1 MTGIQE
7 TPFGFRAFVYV
18 KGYPTT
24 SRRFPKTA
32 SIEVMQQWREL
43 TRAKLIVQ
51 REEQEADQP
60 QQGTFAADA
69 ARYLDAV
76 AAMPSIKERT
86 RDVNI
91 WIRLFGDRPRASI
104 RRDEIAAIRD
114 GWLLRGPKRV
124 QRRVDGRIQFVDIAA
139 PLHPG
144 TVNHRLRALS
154 NLWTVLDGRR
164 APNPVRDVA
173 EAETPDLEPRAIDYR
188 TIEKVLAQIREGK
201 SRARLTVMA
210 YCGIRPAQLMRL
222 TIEDVNLKKRTVTLP
237 SSRKGKK
244 FRRTPT
250 KPLTADGVRAFQMMK
265 REDAFGDYSQSALNH
280 TWQRACAK
288 LKVKGLRAYDLRHSF
303 GTRLLLKTRDL
314 ATVAEFL
321 DHGDL
326 RTTQRYTLAVKHQL
340 MHEAARKW

>member
-1 MTGIQE
+1 MVGIQR
-7 TPFGFRAFVYV
+7 TPFGFRAYVRV
-18 KGYPTT
+18 KGFKPHTKRYP
-24 SRRFPKTA
+24 PTA
-32 SIEVMQQWREL
+32 TESAMQQWRAL
-43 TRAKLIVQ
+43 TRAKLIIE
-51 REEQEADQP
+51 REDAEDAKP
-60 QQGTFAADA
+60 QDGTFAADA
-69 ARYLDAV
+69 ARYLQAV
-76 AAMPSIKERT
+76 AAMPSIQERT
-86 RDVNI
+86 RDIGTWV
-91 WIRLFGDRPRASI
+91 RLFGDRPRASI

-114 GWLLRGPKRV
+114 GWLLRGPKLV
-124 QRRVDGRIQFVDIAA
+124 QKKVDGRIAFVEVAE

-144 TVNHRLRALS
+144 TVNHRIRALS

-173 EAETPDLEPRAIDYR
+173 EAETPDLQPRAIDYK
-188 TIEKVLAQIREGK
+188 TIALVLRQIRDGK
-201 SRARLTVMA
+201 SKARLSVMA

-222 TIEDVNLKKRTVTLP
+222 TPADVDLKKRTVTLP

-250 KPLTADGVRAFQMMK
+250 KPLTSDGVAAFKLMK
-265 REDAFGDYSQSALNH
+265 QEDAFGPYSQSALNH

-288 LKVKGLRAYDLRHSF
+288 VNVKARAYDLRHSF